1 MLLKHKWKRSWLL
14 LWMPFFQL
22 ALLSPLFM
30 HQRNYTTSLCSKISI
45 KNLLSTDFWQNLK
58 SLFIILSIYVLIS
71 LFLTSQ
77 NNNNKF
83 IVTSMNGYNLLTSYN
98 FKIRLFGHQKKFL
111 NKLIILK
118 DKSIFLDAAH
128 KFRHLGNFF

>member
-1 MLLKHKWKRSWLL
+1 MATPLNAFF
-14 LWMPFFQL
+14 FFQL
-22 ALLSPLFM
+22 ALLSHLFM
-30 HQRNYTTSLCSKISI
+30 HQSNYITSHRSKASI
-45 KNLLSTDFWQNLK
+45 KKLAVHRFLTNLK
-58 SLFIILSIYVLIS
+58 SLFIVLPICVLVS

-83 IVTSMNGYNLLTSYN
+83 IVTSMNGYNLLTCYN

-128 KFRHLGNFF
+128 KFQHLGNFF